1 MTGEFSRRSFL
12 KYTALTA
19 VAVAGSSLLTG
30 CSGYAPVQHAPGTSN
45 TVLKVVSTLDWVEY
59 DEETNTTLF
68 RLVVTNGRKNALEVT
83 KANFA
88 VKADGYLADQNN
100 KLEVTSPDALSYQV
114 KQGETVT
121 YHVMAK
127 GLNAL
132 TDGPVTLTF
141 YPTCSI
147 LSSTPTGNWPQRFWN
162 RISPTPLRPDLP
174 GRKNILVNNGGIS
187 HVLYIFPPRIPEV
200 FGSHRSGCGRCQS
213 AGRL

>member
-88 VKADGYLADQNN
+88 VKAEGYLAYQND
-100 KLEVTSPDALSYQV
+100 KLQVIYPDSLSHQV
-114 KQGETVT
+114 KQGETFT
-121 YHVMAK
+121 YYVKAK
-127 GLNAL
+127 DLNAWEN
-132 TDGPVTLTF
+132 GPVTLT
-141 YPTCSI
+141 YY
-147 LSSTPTGNWPQRFWN
+147 
-162 RISPTPLRPDLP
+162 PDLQYSEFSANWELAADVLEPELP
-174 GRKNILVNNGGIS
+174 GTSTN
-187 HVLYIFPPRIPEV
+187 
-200 FGSHRSGCGRCQS
+200 
-213 AGRL
+213 

>member
-19 VAVAGSSLLTG
+19 VAVAGSNLLTG

-141 YPTCSI
+141 YPD
-147 LSSTPTGNWPQRFWN
+147 LQYPEFNANWE
-162 RISPTPLRPDLP
+162 LAAEVLEPDLSDP
-174 GRKNILVNNGGIS
+174 S
-187 HVLYIFPPRIPEV
+187 TT
-200 FGSHRSGCGRCQS
+200 
-213 AGRL
+213 

>member
-19 VAVAGSSLLTG
+19 VVVAGSSLLTG
-30 CSGYAPVQHAPGTSN
+30 CGGDAPVQRAVGTSN
-45 TVLKVVSTLDWVEY
+45 RVLKVVSKLEQVEC
-59 DEETNTTLF
+59 DAASDTTTF
-68 RLVVTNGRKNALEVT
+68 KLVVTNGRNNALEVT

-141 YPTCSI
+141 YPD
-147 LSSTPTGNWPQRFWN
+147 LQYPEFNANWE
-162 RISPTPLRPDLP
+162 LAAEVLEPDLSDP
-174 GRKNILVNNGGIS
+174 S
-187 HVLYIFPPRIPEV
+187 TT
-200 FGSHRSGCGRCQS
+200 
-213 AGRL
+213 

>member
-30 CSGYAPVQHAPGTSN
+30 CSGYAPVQHAVGTSN

-88 VKADGYLADQNN
+88 VKAEGYLAYQND
-100 KLEVTSPDALSYQV
+100 KLQVTSPDALSHQV
-114 KQGETVT
+114 KKGETVT
-121 YHVMAK
+121 YYVTAK
-127 GLNAL
+127 GLNAR

-141 YPTCSI
+141 YPDLEYSEFNANWELTADA
-147 LSSTPTGNWPQRFWN
+147 LKSTT
-162 RISPTPLRPDLP
+162 
-174 GRKNILVNNGGIS
+174 
-187 HVLYIFPPRIPEV
+187 
-200 FGSHRSGCGRCQS
+200 
-213 AGRL
+213 

>member
-88 VKADGYLADQNN
+88 VKAEGYLAYQND
-100 KLEVTSPDALSYQV
+100 KLQVIYPDSLSHQV
-114 KQGETVT
+114 KQGETFT
-121 YHVMAK
+121 YYVKAK
-127 GLNAL
+127 DIEERSRLIDFLKENGIWAVFHYIPLHL
-132 TDGPVTLTF
+132 PFCSVPV
-141 YPTCSI
+141 
-147 LSSTPTGNWPQRFWN
+147 
-162 RISPTPLRPDLP
+162 
-174 GRKNILVNNGGIS
+174 
-187 HVLYIFPPRIPEV
+187 
-200 FGSHRSGCGRCQS
+200 
-213 AGRL
+213 

>member
-45 TVLKVVSTLDWVEY
+45 TVLKVVSTLEQVTY
-59 DEETNTTLF
+59 DKETNTTSF
-68 RLVVTNGRKNALEVT
+68 RLVVKNGRKNALEVT

-88 VKADGYLADQNN
+88 VKADGYLADHNN

-121 YHVMAK
+121 IKVE
-127 GLNAL
+127 GDDEEAL
-132 TDGPVTLTF
+132 TDGPVTLT
-141 YPTCSI
+141 YY
-147 LSSTPTGNWPQRFWN
+147 
-162 RISPTPLRPDLP
+162 PDLQYSEFSANWELAADVLEPELP
-174 GRKNILVNNGGIS
+174 GTSTN
-187 HVLYIFPPRIPEV
+187 
-200 FGSHRSGCGRCQS
+200 
-213 AGRL
+213 

>member
-59 DEETNTTLF
+59 DEDTNTTLF

-141 YPTCSI
+141 YPDLQYPEFNANWELTADV
-147 LSSTPTGNWPQRFWN
+147 LEPEEAGPSTT
-162 RISPTPLRPDLP
+162 
-174 GRKNILVNNGGIS
+174 
-187 HVLYIFPPRIPEV
+187 
-200 FGSHRSGCGRCQS
+200 
-213 AGRL
+213 

>member
-30 CSGYAPVQHAPGTSN
+30 CSGYAPVQNAPGTSN
-45 TVLKVVSTLDWVEY
+45 KVLKVVSTLDRVEY
-59 DEETNTTLF
+59 DEDSNTTLF
-68 RLVVTNGRKNALEVT
+68 RLVVTNGRVNALQLT

-114 KQGETVT
+114 KRGETVT
-121 YHVMAK
+121 YYVKAK

-141 YPTCSI
+141 YPDLQYPEFNANWELAAEVLEPE
-147 LSSTPTGNWPQRFWN
+147 LSDPSTT
-162 RISPTPLRPDLP
+162 
-174 GRKNILVNNGGIS
+174 
-187 HVLYIFPPRIPEV
+187 
-200 FGSHRSGCGRCQS
+200 
-213 AGRL
+213 

>member
-59 DEETNTTLF
+59 DEDTNTTLF

-100 KLEVTSPDALSYQV
+100 KLQVTSPDALSYQV

-141 YPTCSI
+141 YPDLQYPEFNANWELTADVLEPEESGP
-147 LSSTPTGNWPQRFWN
+147 STT
-162 RISPTPLRPDLP
+162 
-174 GRKNILVNNGGIS
+174 
-187 HVLYIFPPRIPEV
+187 
-200 FGSHRSGCGRCQS
+200 
-213 AGRL
+213 

>member
-88 VKADGYLADQNN
+88 VKAEGYLAYQND
-100 KLEVTSPDALSYQV
+100 KLQVTSPDALSHQV
-114 KQGETVT
+114 KKGETVT
-121 YHVMAK
+121 YYVTAK
-127 GLNAL
+127 GLNAR

-141 YPTCSI
+141 YPDLEYSEFNANWELTADA
-147 LSSTPTGNWPQRFWN
+147 LKSTT
-162 RISPTPLRPDLP
+162 
-174 GRKNILVNNGGIS
+174 
-187 HVLYIFPPRIPEV
+187 
-200 FGSHRSGCGRCQS
+200 
-213 AGRL
+213 